1 MPQGRILI
9 IDDEPDILDNCRLI
23 LQRESFTIHTL
34 QDSTKLIDAV
44 EEFDPD
50 VVLTDLMIP
59 GLDGMGVLN
68 IMRERFTDVPVVM
81 MTAYATVET
90 AVEAMK
96 AGAEDYIVK
105 PFTKEQLVLLITR
118 VMKSR
123 TLLVENKRLRHELDL
138 QHLKTSL
145 IAHSSSMQE
154 VLSVISRVA
163 DSKAS
168 VFIVGESG
176 TGKEVVARAVHSG
189 SGSGSAPFIAINC
202 SALPAHLIESELFGY
217 EKGAFTGAN
226 TSKKGLLEE
235 ANGGTLFLDEITEM
249 DVGMQA
255 KLLRVVQE
263 RKLRRVGGTREID
276 LNLRIVSA
284 SNRDIDEAIK
294 DSKLREDLYFR
305 LAVVTIKLP
314 PLRER
319 RDDIRPL
326 AESFLKEFTES
337 SSKSATGFTPRV
349 LDLLMS
355 YSWPGNVREL
365 RNVVERAASLSTH
378 TAIREEDLPEE
389 ITRVNPHQI
398 RVDLTEPYSDAKAR
412 AMDLF
417 QREYFTALLEEEQYN
432 ISRVA
437 ERARVDRKTIY
448 RIMKSYGLDR
458 DAGDSESESVE

>member
-9 IDDEPDILDNCRLI
+9 IDDEPDILDNCRVI
-23 LQRESFTIHTL
+23 LQRASFETHTL
-34 QDSTKLIDAV
+34 QDSTKTADTV

-50 VVLTDLMIP
+50 IVLTDLMLP
-59 GLDGMGVLN
+59 GLDGMGVLQ
-68 IMRERFTDVPVVM
+68 IMKERFTDVPVVM

-123 TLLVENKRLRHELDL
+123 SLLVENKRLRHELDL
-138 QHLKTSL
+138 QQLRTSL
-145 IAHSSSMQE
+145 IAHSNSMKE
-154 VLSVISRVA
+154 VLSIVSRVS

-168 VFIVGESG
+168 VFILGESG
-176 TGKEVVARAVHSG
+176 TGKEVVARAIHNG
-189 SGSGSAPFIAINC
+189 SAGAGAPFIAINC
-202 SALPAHLIESELFGY
+202 SALPPQLIESELFGY

-235 ANGGTLFLDEITEM
+235 ANSGTLFLDEITEM
-249 DVGMQA
+249 DTGMQA

-263 RKLRRVGGTREID
+263 RKLRRLGGNREID

-284 SNRDIDEAIK
+284 SNRDIEEAIK
-294 DSKLREDLYFR
+294 DNKLREDLYFR
-305 LAVVTIKLP
+305 LAVVTLKLP

-326 AESFLKEFTES
+326 AESFLKEFTETS
-337 SSKSATGFTPRV
+337 NKTVTGFTPRV
-349 LDLLMS
+349 LDLLTN
-355 YSWPGNVREL
+355 YAWPGNVREL
-365 RNVVERAASLSTH
+365 RNVVERAASLTTH
-378 TAIREEDLPEE
+378 GAIREEDLPEE
-389 ITRVNPHQI
+389 ITRANPRQI
-398 RVDLTEPYSDAKAR
+398 RIDLTEPYSEAKAR
-412 AMDLF
+412 AMDSF
-417 QREYFTALLEEEQYN
+417 QREYFMALLEEEKFN

-458 DAGDSESESVE
+458 DDNSDS